1 MYARRVMEARK
12 STIIASLA
20 VVLDVCLIIIFWT
33 KIKKGRT
40 LFALIAVCVA
50 FIVVVFVWI
59 VIRYSNL
66 DYRRRLSMKR
76 RIVLEGKELR
86 QEYSFLRKVAGMP
99 RRFKYEELVT
109 ATHDFSNLI
118 GRGSSASVFKGE
130 LEDGTKVAVK
140 RIEETSER
148 GEREF
153 RSEVCAIANTQHI
166 NLVRLLGFCLVPNT
180 DSRFLVYE
188 FVHNG
193 SLNQWIFP
201 KLNGDIE
208 MGLVEEKC
216 LPWKSRYQV
225 AIDVG
230 KALAYL
236 HHQCRQKVVHLDV
249 KPENILLDE
258 QFCAQVADFGLSK
271 LMAKDQSRIISRIR
285 GTKGYLAPEWLIGRG
300 VSEKSDVYSYGMV
313 LMELVGG
320 RRNTKREGQKW
331 TYFPKIVADKI
342 VEGKIMEVVDQRL
355 MDSHDGS
362 VPSEKEVKALTYVG
376 LWCVQEEPKL
386 RPSMARVVD
395 MLEGRL
401 PIEKPPETDM
411 VIVDM
416 LGDRDKDL
424 YPQPCATEPTLATAC
439 NKQQLQP
446 PPPLTSV
453 YSLTESTVSIR

>member
-1 MYARRVMEARK
+1 
-12 STIIASLA
+12 
-20 VVLDVCLIIIFWT
+20 
-33 KIKKGRT
+33 
-40 LFALIAVCVA
+40 
-50 FIVVVFVWI
+50 
-59 VIRYSNL
+59 
-66 DYRRRLSMKR
+66 
-76 RIVLEGKELR
+76 
-86 QEYSFLRKVAGMP
+86 
-99 RRFKYEELVT
+99 
-109 ATHDFSNLI
+109 
-118 GRGSSASVFKGE
+118 
-130 LEDGTKVAVK
+130 
-140 RIEETSER
+140 
-148 GEREF
+148 
-153 RSEVCAIANTQHI
+153 
-166 NLVRLLGFCLVPNT
+166 
-180 DSRFLVYE
+180 
-188 FVHNG
+188 
-193 SLNQWIFP
+193 
-201 KLNGDIE
+201 